1 MNESDTI
8 DAWWAQQESDEQWQ
22 RHTETVREFRDFLTN
37 EGLMKTSQMV
47 QSKFLK
53 KDDFPQ
59 PEVLTIRSI
68 AIEEVGKGDT
78 RWVLYFNERT
88 KAVVLNITKIRQLEA
103 GFGDETDHWV
113 GKKIKVSHDPTVMM
127 GQQVVGG
134 IKFTLPSK
142 GAPVP
147 IPQPV
152 AAGGADFDDDIPF

>member
-1 MNESDTI
+1 MDEDTN
-8 DAWWAQQESDEQWQ
+8 DAWWAQAECEQWQ
-22 RHTETVREFRDFLTN
+22 RHAETVREFRDFLTD

-53 KDDFPQ
+53 KEDFPQ

-78 RWVLYFNERT
+78 RWVLYFNEKT

-142 GAPVP
+142 QAPAP
-147 IPQPV
+147 IQQPV
-152 AAGGADFDDDIPF
+152 AATADFDDEIPF